1 MVDNDVFKKI
11 VFEELVNK
19 VNFIDTSEFV
29 FETQYS
35 NVKSS
40 LENKI
45 PETSGLV
52 KKTDYNPKITV
63 IEGKITALATAAAL
77 NAVENKI
84 TTLVFKSRKQIMMQ
98 KHQTLRLHILPR
110 LITLRQEIFATWN
123 FHGILISR
131 FL

>member
-1 MVDNDVFKKI
+1 MMFLKKI

-63 IEGKITALATAAAL
+63 TEGKIT
-77 NAVENKI
+77 
-84 TTLVFKSRKQIMMQ
+84 
-98 KHQTLRLHILPR
+98 P
-110 LITLRQEIFATWN
+110 
-123 FHGILISR
+123 
-131 FL
+131 

>member
-1 MVDNDVFKKI
+1 MFLKKI

-84 TTLVFKSRKQIMMQ
+84 TTLVFKSRKRIMMQ
-98 KHQTLRLHILPR
+98 KHQTLRLHILPH